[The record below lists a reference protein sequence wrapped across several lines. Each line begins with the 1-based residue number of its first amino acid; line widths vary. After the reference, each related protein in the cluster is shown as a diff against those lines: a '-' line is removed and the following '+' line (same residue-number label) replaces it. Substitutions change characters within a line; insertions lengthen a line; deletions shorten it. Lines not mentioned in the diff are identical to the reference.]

1 MDGHNWFITNLKTHC
16 FKSFIFIFSLQ
27 SETVEKMMK
36 STHTAA
42 NMTSFKKSKED
53 FIWFIKTAST
63 DIKSAAHA
71 EQYHSWLKMFID
83 ADNNK
88 EDLVSKASNKKLWYN
103 KLLRKRSH
111 QITIVAMRK
120 MNQLQRK

>member
-1 MDGHNWFITNLKTHC
+1 M
-16 FKSFIFIFSLQ
+16 
-27 SETVEKMMK
+27 
-36 STHTAA
+36 
-42 NMTSFKKSKED
+42 
-53 FIWFIKTAST
+53 
-63 DIKSAAHA
+63 
-71 EQYHSWLKMFID
+71 D

>member
-1 MDGHNWFITNLKTHC
+1 M
-16 FKSFIFIFSLQ
+16 SFP
-27 SETVEKMMK
+27 
-36 STHTAA
+36 AA
-42 NMTSFKKSKED
+42 NMTGFNKSKED
-53 FIWFIKTAST
+53 FIRFIKKAGT

-103 KLLRKRSH
+103 KLLRNRSH

>member
-1 MDGHNWFITNLKTHC
+1 
-16 FKSFIFIFSLQ
+16 
-27 SETVEKMMK
+27 
-36 STHTAA
+36 
-42 NMTSFKKSKED
+42 MTGFNKSKED
-53 FIWFIKTAST
+53 FIRFNKKAST

-71 EQYHSWLKMFID
+71 EQYHSLLKMFID

>member
-1 MDGHNWFITNLKTHC
+1 
-16 FKSFIFIFSLQ
+16 
-27 SETVEKMMK
+27 
-36 STHTAA
+36 
-42 NMTSFKKSKED
+42 MTSSNKYKEN
-53 FIWFIKTAST
+53 FIRFIKKAST
-63 DIKSAAHA
+63 DIKSAGQA
-71 EQYHSWLKMFID
+71 EQYHSLQKMFID

-120 MNQLQRK
+120 MNRLQRK